1 MNILL
6 SRFLSS
12 PEFPEGCWTNTPSA
26 PMLTTFK
33 KLQIKKQWRPPMTY
47 QKKPVSPDDTQ
58 RPQTQQQQGEISSP
72 RSSKPSSPMSY
83 QLGFTSGPAG

>member
-1 MNILL
+1 
-6 SRFLSS
+6 
-12 PEFPEGCWTNTPSA
+12 
-26 PMLTTFK
+26 
-33 KLQIKKQWRPPMTY
+33 MTY